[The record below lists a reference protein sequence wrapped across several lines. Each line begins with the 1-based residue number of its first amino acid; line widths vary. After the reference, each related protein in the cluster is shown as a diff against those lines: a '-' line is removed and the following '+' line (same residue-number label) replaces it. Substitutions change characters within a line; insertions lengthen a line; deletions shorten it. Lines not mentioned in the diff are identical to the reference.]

1 MQDGKENF
9 YNPVLLYRITIIL
22 TAANEDKTVDNITL
36 LINND
41 TLQKTE
47 LKRLRL
53 RVHLT
58 LMTLFKNNNVVRS
71 LKKTNKGTAFYYK
84 IKN

>member
-1 MQDGKENF
+1 MEDGKENF
-9 YNPVLLYRITIIL
+9 YNPVLLFRITLIL
-22 TAANEDKTVDNITL
+22 KDTNEEKTVDNITL
-36 LINND
+36 LINDNI
-41 TLQKTE
+41 LHKIQ

-71 LKKTNKGTAFYYK
+71 LKKTSKGTAFYYK

>member
-58 LMTLFKNNNVVRS
+58 LINLFKNKYVVRS
-71 LKKTNKGTAFYYK
+71 LKKTSKGTAFYYK